1 MAIIFD
7 FDGTLVDSRKRIFA
21 AADHAFSEI
30 GPQRPS
36 NDAVLRTIGLKPE
49 DMMARLL
56 PEASRSLR
64 DDVAARYRAR
74 SLEVSRAD
82 GESEGPFPG
91 AGALLN
97 RMLQDGVPAGIATGK
112 SRAGLAAS
120 LDRLGWSALFQA
132 TRTADD
138 GPGKPDPEILQLVLA
153 DLQVDASQATYVGDT
168 MFDMHMASA
177 AGVRAVGVAWG
188 YHRPEELLDAGAAM
202 IVESFDQ
209 VLP

>member
-21 AADHAFSEI
+21 AADHAFSDH
-30 GPQRPS
+30 GPHRPG

-56 PEASRSLR
+56 PDASRAER
-64 DDVAARYRAR
+64 DDIAARYRAR
-74 SLEVSRAD
+74 SLDISRAD
-82 GESEGPFPG
+82 VESEVPFPG
-91 AGALLN
+91 AAALLN
-97 RMLQDGVPAGIATGK
+97 RMLRDGIPAGIATGK
-112 SRAGLAAS
+112 SRTGLAAS
-120 LDRLGWSALFQA
+120 LDRLGWSNLFQA

-153 DLQVDASQATYVGDT
+153 DLGVDASQATYVGDT
-168 MFDMHMASA
+168 VFDMHMAAA

-188 YHRPEELLDAGAAM
+188 YHRPEELLEAGAAM
-202 IVESFDQ
+202 VVESFDNM
-209 VLP
+209 LP